1 MGYCNLYSPVQLGE
15 LTASRPIAST
25 TFLGRYAFMDFTLS
39 NFSNSGID
47 QVGILVKN
55 EPRSIL
61 KHLGSTNI
69 WNNNT
74 KLGFELI
81 MYDEKNAYSP
91 IYHHDLNNIKAND
104 WIIKSNKPD
113 LYVIAP
119 VHIVY
124 PIDFRAVIDQHEALK
139 TDVTVVTARVKEGK
153 TTFLSADIVTIQGDG
168 TISSL
173 ESNKAL
179 KGEIDVSLETYVLSQ
194 KAMEEMMAISNR
206 QSAFFGLKEMIA
218 MFVEQKRKVSA
229 YRYKGYV
236 RYFDSLQAYRQHS
249 LELLNWS
256 VRNTLFL
263 PNWPIL
269 TVTHDTPPALYGPKA
284 QVTNSFIAN
293 GAKVHGTVKN
303 SIISRNVTIAEGA
316 VVENSIVFT
325 DTIVGKDVVIKN
337 AVIDKYVQLV
347 TSKSI
352 VGNDNTPL
360 YIKQGEK
367 A

>member
-1 MGYCNLYSPVQLGE
+1 MGYCNLYSAAQLGE

-25 TFLGRYAFMDFTLS
+25 TFLGRYAFMDVTLS

-104 WIIKSNKPD
+104 WIIKSNRPD

-119 VHIVY
+119 VHVVY
-124 PIDFRAVIDQHEALK
+124 PIDFRQVIQQHEALK
-139 TDVTVVTARVKEGK
+139 SEITIVTAKVKEGK
-153 TTFLSADIVTIQGDG
+153 STFLNADIVAIQGDG
-168 TISSL
+168 TIASI

-179 KGEIDVSLETYVLSQ
+179 KAEVDVSLETYVLSSQ
-194 KAMEEMMAISNR
+194 AMEEMMTTSNQR
-206 QSAFFGLKEMIA
+206 SAFFGLKEMIA
-218 MFVEQKRKVSA
+218 MFVEQKRKVHA
-229 YRYKGYV
+229 YRYTGYV

-256 VRNTLFL
+256 VRNQLFL

-269 TVTHDTPPALYGPKA
+269 TITHDTPPALYGPKA
-284 QVTNSFIAN
+284 QVTNSFVAN
-293 GAKVHGTVKN
+293 GAKVYGTVKN

-325 DTIVGKDVVIKN
+325 DTLIGKDVLVKN
-337 AVIDKYVQLV
+337 AVIDKYAKII

-352 VGNDNTPL
+352 VGNDKIPL